1 MSYRY
6 CIGRHTIASVMHA
19 ETIAKLIH
27 DNPDI
32 LSEER
37 LAFTALDIRREIN
50 SKIWNNAINNVLGCD
65 WDVYSA
71 ILYKSSEIENPYEV
85 IYSVDDISKTIKITP
100 GIVNDK
106 FDKDYIDLIPW
117 IKLANWIDKSC
128 HKLLT
133 CAWDNNVATEWCF
146 PYPALINGKYVE
158 RYTMCRNFDK
168 LSIQSYIC
176 PDYIIKGL

>member
-50 SKIWNNAINNVLGCD
+50 SKIWNNAINNAIGCD

-85 IYSVDDISKTIKITP
+85 IYSVDDTSKTIKITP

-117 IKLANWIDKSC
+117 IKLANWLDKSC

-133 CAWDNNVATEWCF
+133 CAWDNAEKILPDVPLF
-146 PYPALINGKYVE
+146 E
-158 RYTMCRNFDK
+158 RIPRPTTAIKARSDSN
-168 LSIQSYIC
+168 SIESGC
-176 PDYIIKGL
+176 TA